1 MLEENMLY
9 KSGQERYHEEIEAIR
24 KAALSLYKPASLEE
38 ITKMASAEVNRE
50 IECFTAK
57 AELDEMCEKKILTK
71 SQRGYAPTNDDFL
84 R

>member
-1 MLEENMLY
+1 
-9 KSGQERYHEEIEAIR
+9 
-24 KAALSLYKPASLEE
+24 
-38 ITKMASAEVNRE
+38 MASAEVNRK

-71 SQRGYAPTNDDFL
+71 SQRGYAPTNDDFV

>member
-38 ITKMASAEVNRE
+38 ITKMASAEVNRK

-57 AELDEMCEKKILTK
+57 AKNNPVYDK
-71 SQRGYAPTNDDFL
+71 NV
-84 R
+84 